1 MPFSLLLMLGMPGV
15 LALLAPGMR
24 DDAPTFAMA
33 VEFGRITFPYLL
45 FISLASLYGGVLNS
59 IDRFAHVAATPILL
73 NLALIG
79 AVLGL
84 TPLLPNSGY
93 AASIGVAIA
102 GLLQWLWLLI
112 ACARDGVEHEAGAAA
127 LDRAGARLVRLATP
141 VAIGGG
147 VQQISTM
154 LDVVWASLLPV
165 GTISALYYADRIAQ
179 LPLGVVGIAI
189 GTALLPLLAR
199 QLRAGQTQSAMAN
212 QNRAIEFGLL
222 FSLPAA
228 LALWLLADP
237 MIRVLFEHG
246 RFGPDDTLRT
256 ASALAAYAVG
266 LPAFVLVKALTPG
279 FFAREDTRTPLYIA
293 IAAIVVNIVLN
304 IVFLYGTTLAQVGI
318 ALASSLS
325 GWLNAVL
332 LAVVLR
338 RRGHW
343 VPDERLVSRSLRMVG
358 ATVGMGAA
366 CCGWRLPGWRSP
378 WRTPTSR
385 ASSPCLASAPWAP
398 SSTPRWARSWASSNC
413 RSCASCCAASP
424 ASRHSTQANNRDAGP
439 QRPVRRGHHQHAIV
453 VGRRH
458 RLAVVVAQHGARLG
472 DQLLTLETPRRREVA
487 ALGGDGM
494 RHLDDPL
501 LGRRRLLPAGRQVAP
516 PRRFRSRRG
525 SAPSRPWR
533 PSPRRPANAGRS
545 RSAAR
550 SSGSWDRRSRHSR
563 ACACRR
569 RGRRRG

>member
-1 MPFSLLLMLGMPGV
+1 MSLGRAVATVGGFTLLSRLVGFIRDIVLSAVLGSGAVADAFFVAFKLPNFFRRLFAEGAFSAAFVPLFARELQSHGREQAMAFARQAHAGLLLVLVPFSLLLMLGMPWV

-24 DDAPTFAMA
+24 DDAPVFAMA

-84 TPLLPNSGY
+84 TPLLPNAGY

-112 ACARDGVEHEAGAAA
+112 ACARDGVS
-127 LDRAGARLVRLATP
+127 LRLVRPRWTERVRRLVKLATP

-147 VQQISTM
+147 VQQISSM

-165 GTISALYYADRIAQ
+165 GTISAIYYADRIAQ

-199 QLRAGQTQSAMAN
+199 QLRAGHAQSAMAN
-212 QNRAIEFGLL
+212 QNRAIEFGLML
-222 FSLPAA
+222 SLPSA

-237 MIRVLFEHG
+237 LIRTLFERG

-256 ASALAAYAVG
+256 ASALAAFAVG

-279 FFAREDTRTPLYIA
+279 YFAREDTRTPLYIA
-293 IAAIVVNIVLN
+293 TAAIVVNIALN
-304 IVFLYGTTLAQVGI
+304 IVFLYATTLAQVGI

-325 GWLNAVL
+325 GWLNAVA

-338 RRGHW
+338 RRDQW
-343 VPDERLVSRSLRMVG
+343 IPDERLVSRSIRILG
-358 ATVGMGAA
+358 ATAGMGLALWGA
-366 CCGWRLPGWRSP
+366 LAWLAEPLSHANFVGVV
-378 WRTPTSR
+378 
-385 ASSPCLASAPWAP
+385 ASLGV
-398 SSTPRWARSWASSNC
+398 
-413 RSCASCCAASP
+413 CAL
-424 ASRHSTQANNRDAGP
+424 G
-439 QRPVRRGHHQHAIV
+439 AIV
-453 VGRRH
+453 YG
-458 RLAVVVAQHGARLG
+458 
-472 DQLLTLETPRRREVA
+472 
-487 ALGGDGM
+487 ALGA
-494 RHLDDPL
+494 L
-501 LGRRRLLPAGRQVAP
+501 LGVVRLSELRFVTRRQPGLNSVDPGEQP
-516 PRRFRSRRG
+516 
-525 SAPSRPWR
+525 
-533 PSPRRPANAGRS
+533 
-545 RSAAR
+545 
-550 SSGSWDRRSRHSR
+550 
-563 ACACRR
+563 
-569 RGRRRG
+569 